1 MQKYVSV
8 LKGSQPRTQGNDEIA
23 INMPERL
30 RPLRQPRCLYPGFPC
45 YYPEMCPSATNPLS
59 LKQRPE
65 QMAVALVLF
74 LPERR

>member
-23 INMPERL
+23 INTPEHL
-30 RPLRQPRCLYPGFPC
+30 RPLRRPRCLYPGFP
-45 YYPEMCPSATNPLS
+45 YRYPEMCPSATNPLS

-65 QMAVALVLF
+65 QMPAALVLL